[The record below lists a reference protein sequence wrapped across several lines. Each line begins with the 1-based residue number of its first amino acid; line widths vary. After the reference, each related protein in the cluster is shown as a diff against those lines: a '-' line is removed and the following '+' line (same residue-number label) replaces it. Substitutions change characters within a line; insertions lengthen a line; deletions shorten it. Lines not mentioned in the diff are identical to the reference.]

1 MKKQKQTLD
10 PIRYEMFLHRLW
22 AIGEEGRMTLQ
33 RVTASPIVSQGG
45 ECMSSFYDETGTMV
59 LACSGHLRFA
69 AATSD
74 AIRNLMQRFSKTPG
88 FHDGDQ
94 FFFNDPYV
102 AGSHTYDMMIV
113 KPIFFRGELIGWT
126 ATSTHTADTGG
137 VLRGGAYEIFHEG
150 ICIPGLKIVEK
161 NEFRE
166 DVFQTLTGQCRDPP

>member
-1 MKKQKQTLD
+1 MKSKSTQID

-45 ECMSSFYDETGTMV
+45 ECMSSFYDEKGTMV

-74 AIRNLMQRFSKTPG
+74 AIASLMQRFGKSPG
-88 FHDGDQ
+88 FFDGDQ

-102 AGSHTYDMMIV
+102 AGSHT
-113 KPIFFRGELIGWT
+113 
-126 ATSTHTADTGG
+126 
-137 VLRGGAYEIFHEG
+137 
-150 ICIPGLKIVEK
+150 
-161 NEFRE
+161 
-166 DVFQTLTGQCRDPP
+166 